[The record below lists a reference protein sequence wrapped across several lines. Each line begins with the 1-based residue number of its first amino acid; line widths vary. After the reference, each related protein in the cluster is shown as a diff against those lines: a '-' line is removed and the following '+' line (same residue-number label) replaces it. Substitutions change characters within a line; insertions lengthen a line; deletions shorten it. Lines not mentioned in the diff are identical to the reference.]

1 MRGADVSVRIS
12 VSVRDDHLDLIDEVV
27 RRLEGAGVKVDQVL
41 RPLGVITGSAPAH
54 GWRAIGQVAGV
65 ASVEA
70 EREVRLP
77 PPDAD
82 VQ

>member
-1 MRGADVSVRIS
+1 MTSVRIS
-12 VSVRDDHLDLIDEVV
+12 VCVRDDHLDVIDEVV
-27 RRLEGAGVKVDQVL
+27 RRLEGAGVEVDQVL
-41 RPLGVITGSAPAH
+41 RPLGVITGSAPAP
-54 GWRAIGQVAGV
+54 GWRAIGQLAGV

-70 EREVRLP
+70 QRQVRLP

>member
-1 MRGADVSVRIS
+1 MRIS
-12 VSVRDDHLDLIDEVV
+12 VCVRDDHLDLIDEVV
-27 RRLEGAGVKVDQVL
+27 RRLEGAGVEVDQVL
-41 RPLGVITGSAPAH
+41 RPLGVIIGSAPGP
-54 GWRAIGQVAGV
+54 GWRAIGQLAGV

-70 EREVRLP
+70 ERQVRLP